1 VRPDFRRIRL
11 FALDFRHLAERMFF
25 AGGGKQEN
33 RERNSDN
40 AHSNKESHN
49 ALAQL
54 SASGRARKDESVH
67 PSHVAHASN
76 WANGTNAPYKM
87 IETRRRR
94 ITITRGGPHR

>member
-1 VRPDFRRIRL
+1 
-11 FALDFRHLAERMFF
+11 MFF
-25 AGGGKQEN
+25 AGGGKQDN

-40 AHSNKESHN
+40 AHANERSHN

-54 SASGRARKDESVH
+54 SVSGRARKDESVH
-67 PSHVAHASN
+67 PSHVIPASYE
-76 WANGTNAPYKM
+76 ANGTNATYKM